1 MLETA
6 CTLSEGLS
14 RPPLNYLSNLGEDMP
29 ESDPNTG
36 GCSDRNLL
44 KEIATIAE
52 GFIFF
57 WPQSEV
63 GRDNLAFALQGLA
76 HLLFSFYP
84 NP

>member
-1 MLETA
+1 
-6 CTLSEGLS
+6 
-14 RPPLNYLSNLGEDMP
+14 MP

-36 GCSDRNLL
+36 ECSDRNLQ

-52 GFIFF
+52 GFILFLAA
-57 WPQSEV
+57 V
-63 GRDNLAFALQGLA
+63 GGGRSHCIAVERVLLDCCDNLAFALQGLA